1 MKGFIKNLPAGRQ
14 GRTGSQPDFFKQKK
28 FTGKMTSQKFN
39 VSQFKTQ
46 HKGG

>member
-1 MKGFIKNLPAGRQ
+1 MKGYIKKKDGPQLGF
-14 GRTGSQPDFFKQKK
+14 RTPDFFKQKK
-28 FTGKMTSQKFN
+28 FTGKVTSQKFN